1 MKYFIAFI
9 ILLSATTINAQ
20 TLKTFTNPTIPF
32 TAKYPAT
39 WENKIKENKRVFF
52 TSPLE
57 NAVDSFRQNVNI
69 GITYNKEFGTTLKVK
84 DVISDVYKELNR
96 SIKDF
101 QPLADEKF
109 FKWNGVDACEITY
122 TGFLQDSQ
130 AKFIQWFAFSKGRL
144 FTLTYS
150 TLVGDDAFSAD
161 ALKIMKSV
169 VVK

>member
-1 MKYFIAFI
+1 MHL
-9 ILLSATTINAQ
+9 ILLYLLSFISTFASAQ
-20 TLKTFTNPTIPF
+20 TLKTFANPTIPF

-84 DVISDVYKELNR
+84 NVLSDIYKELNR
-96 SIKDF
+96 SITDF
-101 QPLADEKF
+101 QPIADEKY
-109 FKWNGVDACEITY
+109 FKWNGVDACEISY
-122 TGFLQDSQ
+122 TGFVQDTK

-144 FTLTYS
+144 FTITYS
-150 TLVGDDAFSAD
+150 TILGEDAFITQ
-161 ALKIMKSV
+161 ALAIMKSMAI
-169 VVK
+169 K